1 MRLKKW
7 LKRLLIL
14 FILGGIAGYVITY
27 HVAPYAIIAK
37 HTLTG
42 EIPNN
47 DELVSFEKMNVLGI
61 DSVQLDSYLVSPKN
75 DSIKGIVI
83 LIHGI
88 GSCKEQF
95 IDLARKFAD
104 EQIGSFIFDL
114 RAHGK
119 SEGEYCTYGFQEK
132 YDVQNIVSKLKSH
145 YPNLP
150 IGIMGSSLG
159 GAVAIQALELDERI
173 QFGVIECTFGQLDQI
188 VFDYQKRFTFG
199 VGFKSITD
207 IALERAGEIADFD
220 PEKIRP
226 INSVKQIEQPMFI
239 AHGDKDI
246 HISPEYGKA
255 LYDNLASI
263 DKHFELVKGAD
274 HNYIHQ
280 IGGAE
285 YSRKV
290 LNFINRQLES
300 K

>member
-119 SEGEYCTYGFQEK
+119 SKGEYCTYGYYEK
-132 YDVQNIVSKLKSH
+132 YDVQNIVSKLKLQ

-159 GAVAIQALELDERI
+159 GAVAIQSLELDERI

-199 VGFKSITD
+199 IGFKFITD

-226 INSVKQIEQPMFI
+226 INSVKQVEQPMFI
-239 AHGDKDI
+239 AHGDEDI
-246 HISPEYGKA
+246 HILPKYGKA
-255 LYDNLASI
+255 LYDNLASP
-263 DKHFELVKGAD
+263 DKHF
-274 HNYIHQ
+274 
-280 IGGAE
+280 
-285 YSRKV
+285 
-290 LNFINRQLES
+290 
-300 K
+300 

>member
-1 MRLKKW
+1 MKKW
-7 LKRLLIL
+7 LKRLFFLS
-14 FILGGIAGYVITY
+14 ILGGIGVYIVTY
-27 HVAPYAIIAK
+27 YVAPYAIISK

-47 DELVSFEKMNVLGI
+47 DELVSFERMTILGV
-61 DSVQLDSYLVSPKN
+61 DSVQLNSYLVTPKT
-75 DSIKGIVI
+75 DSIRGIVI

-95 IDLARKFAD
+95 IDLAKKFAE

-119 SEGEYCTYGFQEK
+119 SEGEYCTYGFYEK
-132 YDVQNIVSKLKSH
+132 YDVQNIVTQLKIK

-150 IGIMGSSLG
+150 VGILGSSLG
-159 GAVAIQALELDERI
+159 GAVAIQALELDKRLE
-173 QFGVIECTFGQLDQI
+173 FGVIECTFSQLDQI

-199 VGFKSITD
+199 IGFKFITD
-207 IALERAGEIADFD
+207 IALERAGEIAYFD
-220 PEKIRP
+220 PNKVRP

-239 AHGDKDI
+239 AHGDEDI
-246 HISPEYGKA
+246 HILPKYGKA
-255 LYDNLASI
+255 LYDNLAST

-290 LNFINRQLES
+290 MNFINRQLES

>member
-119 SEGEYCTYGFQEK
+119 SQGEYCTYGFQEK

-150 IGIMGSSLG
+150 IGIIGSSLG

-199 VGFKSITD
+199 VGFKFITD

-263 DKHFELVKGAD
+263 DKHFELLKGAD